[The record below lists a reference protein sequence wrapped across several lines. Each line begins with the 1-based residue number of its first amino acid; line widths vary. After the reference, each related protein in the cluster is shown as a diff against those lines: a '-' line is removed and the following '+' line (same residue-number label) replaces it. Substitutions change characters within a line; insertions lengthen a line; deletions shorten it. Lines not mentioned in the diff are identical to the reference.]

1 MHSLRRPLILF
12 FTFLLGC
19 LAADAAP
26 AGAPPPPEVY
36 GTKDLGRV
44 QTNPIISGRD
54 GAYSTRVGGVSV
66 WVYGDT
72 ALTSPGADGGTWRHN
87 TLSWTHDLYAPDRL
101 SGFTDHADAI
111 GVPAAFLPLTQDE
124 IDYNARH
131 HGDNCQEQPC
141 NYEYGLWPG
150 ALQFDPEGGRI
161 LYTYSKMLLGPG
173 AWNFTSMGTGIAV
186 GQVMPPGPSSRPI
199 VNPGSAEP
207 TLLFEAGE
215 PGFVNAAFTE
225 LVGGVPTIYFYDSS
239 GGDGFTKPM
248 HLARVPAASVLDR
261 SAWRFYAGNGVWSD
275 NVADAAVIFDGAD
288 QLSVHWSSFLGRY
301 LAIYIQP
308 LSTNAVAR
316 VADHPEGP
324 WSDTVL
330 LFQALT
336 PADGGMDYCGMAHL
350 ELQRDGGRF
359 EYVSYVRDTAP
370 FQSERRLVEIE
381 FKNRIEADG
390 RDADYNTQ
398 DGVQLSDLV
407 YPGQICMGMDNKLWR
422 QMSLQFKLNVPHP
435 STITE
440 TTVELVSSGQNVV
453 HLFVAGHRAGRRR
466 AVRAGRIGLVHR
478 FLSADERDGSMD
490 ARGSK
495 LGRIGGD
502 PRAADPRPGS
512 DRPAGMGGRESSGS
526 GLPRN
531 PLEAETSLLQ
541 RRVGWRLDGR
551 SGASGYYP
559 NGVAV
564 CLDATGGVDQMRVSR
579 EPAAG
584 CPTAPPGGS
593 LEFVFGRVGAL
604 RLSDGNVDLGPVRCA
619 GGSTSTT
626 QPIVRVADPEQPA
639 GDASFYLCRT
649 AGSPDFGHAQMSD
662 GTTPARVPGP
672 SACP

>member
-1 MHSLRRPLILF
+1 
-12 FTFLLGC
+12 
-19 LAADAAP
+19 
-26 AGAPPPPEVY
+26 
-36 GTKDLGRV
+36 
-44 QTNPIISGRD
+44 
-54 GAYSTRVGGVSV
+54 
-66 WVYGDT
+66 
-72 ALTSPGADGGTWRHN
+72 
-87 TLSWTHDLYAPDRL
+87 
-101 SGFTDHADAI
+101 
-111 GVPAAFLPLTQDE
+111 
-124 IDYNARH
+124 
-131 HGDNCQEQPC
+131 
-141 NYEYGLWPG
+141 
-150 ALQFDPEGGRI
+150 
-161 LYTYSKMLLGPG
+161 
-173 AWNFTSMGTGIAV
+173 
-186 GQVMPPGPSSRPI
+186 
-199 VNPGSAEP
+199 
-207 TLLFEAGE
+207 
-215 PGFVNAAFTE
+215 
-225 LVGGVPTIYFYDSS
+225 
-239 GGDGFTKPM
+239 M
-248 HLARVPAASVLDR
+248 HLARVPVASVLDR

-440 TTVELVSSGQNVV
+440 TTVELVSSGQNAGSYTSSLRAIAQDDVAPFV
-453 HLFVAGHRAGRRR
+453 PGGSASFTDSYPLTSATVPWTPEAASSGVSVATPELRTLVQEVIDRPGWAVGNHL
-466 AVRAGRIGLVHR
+466 GLVFPEIR
-478 FLSADERDGSMD
+478 SKQKLRCFNDESVGVST
-490 ARGSK
+490 
-495 LGRIGGD
+495 
-502 PRAADPRPGS
+502 AA
-512 DRPAGMGGRESSGS
+512 
-526 GLPRN
+526 L
-531 PLEAETSLLQ
+531 
-541 RRVGWRLDGR
+541 VRL
-551 SGASGYYP
+551 GYYP

>member
-26 AGAPPPPEVY
+26 AGTPPPPEVY

-381 FKNRIEADG
+381 FKNRIEADD

-440 TTVELVSSGQNVV
+440 TTVELVSSGQNAGSYTSSLRAIAQDDVAPFV
-453 HLFVAGHRAGRRR
+453 PGGSASFTDSYPLTSATVPWTPEAASSGVSVATPELRTLVQEVIDRPGWAVGNHL
-466 AVRAGRIGLVHR
+466 GLVFPEIR
-478 FLSADERDGSMD
+478 SKQKLRCFNDESVGVST
-490 ARGSK
+490 
-495 LGRIGGD
+495 
-502 PRAADPRPGS
+502 AA
-512 DRPAGMGGRESSGS
+512 
-526 GLPRN
+526 L
-531 PLEAETSLLQ
+531 
-541 RRVGWRLDGR
+541 VRL
-551 SGASGYYP
+551 GYYP

-564 CLDATGGVDQMRVSR
+564 CLDAT
-579 EPAAG
+579 
-584 CPTAPPGGS
+584 
-593 LEFVFGRVGAL
+593 
-604 RLSDGNVDLGPVRCA
+604 
-619 GGSTSTT
+619 
-626 QPIVRVADPEQPA
+626 
-639 GDASFYLCRT
+639 
-649 AGSPDFGHAQMSD
+649 
-662 GTTPARVPGP
+662 
-672 SACP
+672 